1 LAPDDSRVLDRRIQA
16 RPRMEAQRALKPAE
30 QFYLGEEIELSFA
43 EEDIDKLAD
52 MDLPQLR
59 GGRVRFDG
67 LLDEQIMHGF
77 ALRGSDEKQVMNIAA
92 PTQLLLPMM
101 SNRGFLRV
109 FQSVKPEAIPSD
121 GQSHRL
127 LYSVKN
133 LNFTEE
139 RLCIPELN
147 LAVFRRI
154 IASLSGTDPLLR
166 GTVSVF
172 LGEDYLGQAVID
184 TTAPGEN
191 LELDLGVD
199 GQLVVE
205 RIQRESEDE
214 IGLFSKAALFDT
226 DLELTVSNYHTE
238 SVKLLLRER
247 IPFTESDSLKIR
259 IDRTKSVPLPEG
271 LDSDDGLLSWEIELQ
286 AGESEQIRLKWS
298 IEAPVDVEL
307 LRREAPERSG
317 QEGR

>member
-1 LAPDDSRVLDRRIQA
+1 
-16 RPRMEAQRALKPAE
+16 
-30 QFYLGEEIELSFA
+30 
-43 EEDIDKLAD
+43 
-52 MDLPQLR
+52 
-59 GGRVRFDG
+59 
-67 LLDEQIMHGF
+67 
-77 ALRGSDEKQVMNIAA
+77 
-92 PTQLLLPMM
+92 
-101 SNRGFLRV
+101 
-109 FQSVKPEAIPSD
+109 
-121 GQSHRL
+121 
-127 LYSVKN
+127 
-133 LNFTEE
+133 
-139 RLCIPELN
+139 
-147 LAVFRRI
+147 
-154 IASLSGTDPLLR
+154 
-166 GTVSVF
+166 
-172 LGEDYLGQAVID
+172 
-184 TTAPGEN
+184 
-191 LELDLGVD
+191 VD